1 MKRKALGCCAALVL
15 SWASL
20 TEAGTVPD
28 AISSDGFES
37 GNTLGWDVTVPAL
50 ESATV
55 FRMSDLDLRDPHVF
69 TSIPG
74 LPVLGCLDFTDN
86 GFPLG
91 LAPSFNAQL
100 ATAITTDGDGDGFLD
115 LSQLLAFRPLLF
127 FPEARRL
134 DIGGAWC
141 PPPTGEVLTCQAW
154 RRPPVPRT
162 TTYSFLDSGTCL
174 GPVAGTTSG
183 YNPAVPAPTAQALC
197 YFSTPRDFVLE
208 VNGVQVTLMDTQSG
222 ATWDAVE
229 GRFSPG
235 LLRGFL
241 TEAAAD
247 AALIPAEIP
256 VVGGRPL
263 SSLLRGGTGS
273 CATGD
278 DRDTHLGQLGWWFYF
293 AFEADAVAFLGP

>member
-1 MKRKALGCCAALVL
+1 MRRQVFLAAVMLGSATMA
-15 SWASL
+15 
-20 TEAGTVPD
+20 EAGTLPD

-37 GNTLGWDVTVPAL
+37 GNTLGWDLTVPTL
-50 ESATV
+50 ESAVV

-69 TSIPG
+69 TNIPG
-74 LPVLGCLDFTDN
+74 LPVFGCLDFTDN

-100 ATAITTDGDGDGFLD
+100 ATSITTDGDGDGWLD

-127 FPEARRL
+127 FSEPRRL
-134 DIGGAWC
+134 DTGGGWC
-141 PPPTGEVLTCQAW
+141 SPPTGEVLICSAW
-154 RRPPVPRT
+154 RRPPVPLT

-174 GPVAGTTSG
+174 APVAGTTSG
-183 YNPAVPAPTAQALC
+183 YSPAVPAPTAQALC
-197 YFSTPRDFVLE
+197 YFSTPRDFVLD
-208 VNGVQVTLMDTQSG
+208 VNGVQVTLIDTQSG

-241 TEAAAD
+241 TEAVANAT
-247 AALIPAEIP
+247 LIPAEIP

-263 SSLLRGGTGS
+263 SSLLRGGMGS

-278 DRDTHLGQLGWWFYF
+278 DRDTHLGQPGWWFYF
-293 AFEADAVAFLGP
+293 AFEADAIGFPGA